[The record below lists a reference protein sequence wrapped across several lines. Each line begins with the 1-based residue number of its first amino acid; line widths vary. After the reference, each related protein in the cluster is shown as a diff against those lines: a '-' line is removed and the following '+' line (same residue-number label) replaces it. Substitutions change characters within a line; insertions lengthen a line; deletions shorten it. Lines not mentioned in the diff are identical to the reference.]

1 MWFLPGS
8 GQETRPWAAAGQPGD
23 GAARLRLHPAAAAL
37 LVAAVGL
44 APAAASAATPRKAA
58 PRPPALQSCTYDV
71 PDDATAPAAAT
82 ADDDDDDNDDEDDD
96 DEDDDEEGDEA
107 DANVGGLKAGDGCLK
122 VGATLDVGMT
132 LSWLRLS
139 GVASGF
145 GRDLNRTTFDNKSTF
160 EWGYV
165 APSPYGDIATRLALE
180 FKVGSIDVTAAS
192 IRFGPLV
199 AGAEPSFFDAWTA
212 DEFTFRAL
220 ASSQSPALLGYVW
233 RPSDAM
239 TLSFSAEDNTF
250 RRITLTGYG
259 GTTMPDLV
267 GRFRWT
273 AKPFD
278 LTLSTAWR
286 ETRVSNIGVNA
297 IQGVAALASL
307 KVDLPTANDGSYVI
321 AQAAWA
327 DRALGYLGINTTT
340 SAFRLPIGTI
350 LSADVAERG
359 SGWNVA
365 GVANWQFAESWS
377 SAAFLSYVNLDIP
390 NTAGNGRLQ
399 STRGAANISWQPV
412 DDFSLTAEFGYSRL
426 KSGIPLVPSS
436 TGVSMILSM
445 SRTF

>member
-1 MWFLPGS
+1 MWFLPDPGE
-8 GQETRPWAAAGQPGD
+8 ETRPWAAAGQPAGPP
-23 GAARLRLHPAAAAL
+23 ALLPLRPTAAAL
-37 LVAAVGL
+37 LLASVAL
-44 APAAASAATPRKAA
+44 APAAASAAMPRKAA
-58 PRPPALQSCTYDV
+58 PRPPALQSCTYDA
-71 PDDATAPAAAT
+71 PDDATAPVAANSADE
-82 ADDDDDDNDDEDDD
+82 ADDDDD
-96 DEDDDEEGDEA
+96 DEDDDDDDAGDGA
-107 DANVGGLKAGDGCLK
+107 DGNVGGLKAGDGCLK

-139 GVASGF
+139 GLARGF
-145 GRDLNRTTFDNKSTF
+145 GRDLNRTTFDNKATF
-160 EWGYV
+160 EWGHV
-165 APSPYGDIATRLALE
+165 MTSAYGDIATRLALE
-180 FKVGSIDVTAAS
+180 FKVGSIDVNAAS
-192 IRFGPLV
+192 IRFGPVV
-199 AGAEPSFFDAWTA
+199 AGAETSFFDAWTA

-239 TLSFSAEDNTF
+239 TVSLSAEDNTF

-259 GTTMPDLV
+259 GSTMPDVV

-273 AKPFD
+273 ALPFD
-278 LTLSTAWR
+278 LTLATAWR
-286 ETRVSNIGVNA
+286 ETRVSNVGVDG

-307 KVDLPTANDGSYVI
+307 KVDLPTKNDGSYVI
-321 AQAAWA
+321 GQAAWS

-340 SAFRLPIGTI
+340 SAFRLPIGTV
-350 LSADVAERG
+350 LSANVAERG

-377 SAAFLSYVNLDIP
+377 SAAFLSYVSLDIP
-390 NTAGNGRLQ
+390 NTAGTGRLQ

-412 DDFSLTAEFGYSRL
+412 DDFSLTAEFGYARL